1 MGDSQYWK
9 TFPLVTGKKMVTR
22 LGKAVIE
29 FEIEFDD
36 SGIKKMSP
44 AEARWG
50 QFGLEVKLII
60 YLHGADV
67 RKAEKLAAKP

>member
-1 MGDSQYWK
+1 M
-9 TFPLVTGKKMVTR
+9 
-22 LGKAVIE
+22 GKAVIE

-50 QFGLEVKLII
+50 LFGLEVKLII